1 MFSAL
6 WDLFTCAARALF
18 DLGGAVVRLAFH
30 LLSALAGALLWPLKA
45 LWTLLFGDWERPHLL
60 DPRLPGGCAWWCW
73 QPWPGCCSTAGG
85 RGESSESGRKRPLP
99 C

>member
-30 LLSALAGALLWPLKA
+30 LLSALAGALLW
-45 LWTLLFGDWERPHLL
+45 TLLFGDWSALTSWTPAYLVVCLVVLAALAGLL
-60 DPRLPGGCAWWCW
+60 LY
-73 QPWPGCCSTAGG
+73 G
-85 RGESSESGRKRPLP
+85 RWKRGKQ
-99 C
+99 

>member
-45 LWTLLFGDWERPHLL
+45 LWTLLFGDWSALTSWTPAYLVVCLVVLAALAGLL
-60 DPRLPGGCAWWCW
+60 LY
-73 QPWPGCCSTAGG
+73 G
-85 RGESSESGRKRPLP
+85 RWKKGKQ
-99 C
+99 

>member
-45 LWTLLFGDWERPHLL
+45 LWTLLFGDWSALTSCTPAYLAVCLL
-60 DPRLPGGCAWWCW
+60 VLAAL
-73 QPWPGCCSTAGG
+73 AGLLLYSRWKKG
-85 RGESSESGRKRPLP
+85 KQ
-99 C
+99 

>member
-45 LWTLLFGDWERPHLL
+45 LWTLLFGDWSALTTWTPAYLVVCLVVLAALAGLL
-60 DPRLPGGCAWWCW
+60 LY
-73 QPWPGCCSTAGG
+73 G
-85 RGESSESGRKRPLP
+85 RWKRGKQ
-99 C
+99 

>member
-45 LWTLLFGDWERPHLL
+45 LWTLLFGDWSALTSWTPAYLVVCLL
-60 DPRLPGGCAWWCW
+60 VLAAL
-73 QPWPGCCSTAGG
+73 AGLLLYG
-85 RGESSESGRKRPLP
+85 RWKRGKQ
-99 C
+99 

>member
-18 DLGGAVVRLAFH
+18 DLGGAVVRLTFH

-45 LWTLLFGDWERPHLL
+45 LWALLFGDWSTLTTWTPAYLAVCLL
-60 DPRLPGGCAWWCW
+60 VLAAL
-73 QPWPGCCSTAGG
+73 AGLLLYSRWKKG
-85 RGESSESGRKRPLP
+85 KQ
-99 C
+99 

>member
-45 LWTLLFGDWERPHLL
+45 LWTLLVGDWSTLATWTPAYLAVCLL
-60 DPRLPGGCAWWCW
+60 VLAAL
-73 QPWPGCCSTAGG
+73 AGLLLYSRWKKG
-85 RGESSESGRKRPLP
+85 KQ
-99 C
+99 

>member
-45 LWTLLFGDWERPHLL
+45 LWTLLFGDWSALTPWTPAYLVVCLVVLAALAGLL
-60 DPRLPGGCAWWCW
+60 LY
-73 QPWPGCCSTAGG
+73 G
-85 RGESSESGRKRPLP
+85 RWKRGKQ
-99 C
+99 

>member
-45 LWTLLFGDWERPHLL
+45 LWTPPFGDWSALTSWTPAYLVVCLVVLAALAGLL
-60 DPRLPGGCAWWCW
+60 LY
-73 QPWPGCCSTAGG
+73 G
-85 RGESSESGRKRPLP
+85 RWKRGKQ
-99 C
+99 

>member
-45 LWTLLFGDWERPHLL
+45 LWTLLFGDWSTLTAWTPAYLVVCPVVLAALAGLL
-60 DPRLPGGCAWWCW
+60 LY
-73 QPWPGCCSTAGG
+73 G
-85 RGESSESGRKRPLP
+85 RWKRGKQ
-99 C
+99 

>member
-45 LWTLLFGDWERPHLL
+45 LWTLLFGDWSALTSWPPAYLVVCLVVLAALAGLL
-60 DPRLPGGCAWWCW
+60 LY
-73 QPWPGCCSTAGG
+73 G
-85 RGESSESGRKRPLP
+85 RWKRGKQ
-99 C
+99 

>member
-45 LWTLLFGDWERPHLL
+45 LWTLLFGDWSALTSWTPAYLVVCLVVLAALAGLL
-60 DPRLPGGCAWWCW
+60 LY
-73 QPWPGCCSTAGG
+73 G
-85 RGESSESGRKRPLP
+85 RWKRGKQ
-99 C
+99 

>member
-45 LWTLLFGDWERPHLL
+45 LWTLLFGDWGAVTSWSPAYLVVCLVVLAALAGLL
-60 DPRLPGGCAWWCW
+60 LY
-73 QPWPGCCSTAGG
+73 G
-85 RGESSESGRKRPLP
+85 RWKRGKQ
-99 C
+99 

>member
-6 WDLFTCAARALF
+6 WNLFTCAARALF

-45 LWTLLFGDWERPHLL
+45 LWTLLFGDWSALTSWTPAYLVVCLVVLAALAGLL
-60 DPRLPGGCAWWCW
+60 LY
-73 QPWPGCCSTAGG
+73 G
-85 RGESSESGRKRPLP
+85 RWKRGKQ
-99 C
+99 

>member
-45 LWTLLFGDWERPHLL
+45 LWTLLFGDWSTLTTWAPAYLAVCLL
-60 DPRLPGGCAWWCW
+60 VLAAL
-73 QPWPGCCSTAGG
+73 AGLLLYSRWKKG
-85 RGESSESGRKRPLP
+85 KQ
-99 C
+99 

>member
-45 LWTLLFGDWERPHLL
+45 LWTLLFGDWSALTSWTPAYLVVCLVVLAALAGLL
-60 DPRLPGGCAWWCW
+60 LYSRWKKGK
-73 QPWPGCCSTAGG
+73 Q
-85 RGESSESGRKRPLP
+85 
-99 C
+99 

>member
-6 WDLFTCAARALF
+6 WDLFTRAARALF

-45 LWTLLFGDWERPHLL
+45 LWTLLFGDWSALTSWTPAYLVVCLVVLAALAGLL
-60 DPRLPGGCAWWCW
+60 LY
-73 QPWPGCCSTAGG
+73 G
-85 RGESSESGRKRPLP
+85 RWKRGKQ
-99 C
+99 

>member
-45 LWTLLFGDWERPHLL
+45 LWTLLFGDWSALTTWTPAYLAVCLL
-60 DPRLPGGCAWWCW
+60 VLAAL
-73 QPWPGCCSTAGG
+73 AGLLLYSRWKKG
-85 RGESSESGRKRPLP
+85 KQ
-99 C
+99 

>member
-45 LWTLLFGDWERPHLL
+45 LWTLLFGDWSTLATWT
-60 DPRLPGGCAWWCW
+60 PRLSGGVPAGAGSPGRAAAL
-73 QPWPGCCSTAGG
+73 QPVEEGKAV
-85 RGESSESGRKRPLP
+85 RL
-99 C
+99 

>member
-45 LWTLLFGDWERPHLL
+45 LWALLFGDWSALTSWTPAYLVVCLVVLAALAGLL
-60 DPRLPGGCAWWCW
+60 LY
-73 QPWPGCCSTAGG
+73 G
-85 RGESSESGRKRPLP
+85 RWKRGKQ
-99 C
+99 

>member
-45 LWTLLFGDWERPHLL
+45 LWTLLFGDWSALTSWTPAYLVVCLVVLAALAGLL
-60 DPRLPGGCAWWCW
+60 LY
-73 QPWPGCCSTAGG
+73 G
-85 RGESSESGRKRPLP
+85 RRKRGKQ
-99 C
+99 